1 MSELAYALADLHE
14 DRVKRLVR
22 EKIDAGVTPM
32 LIVDECRKGMDI
44 VGERYKNKEYFLSE
58 LIISGEIFK
67 EAMAT
72 VEPMLKASKQ
82 AEPIGK
88 MVLGTVKGDIHN
100 IGKDIVATLLKAAD
114 FQIYDLGIDVVPSKF
129 VEKLTETGAP
139 ILGMSGL
146 LTPAFGAMKETIEAV
161 EAAGL
166 RDKIKIIIGGGIVT
180 EQVRKYVGA
189 DAFTDDAAEGVEICK
204 RFISG
209 GEINDKGN
217 DDPRGENKS
226 SY

>member
-114 FQIYDLGIDVVPSKF
+114 FQIYDLG
-129 VEKLTETGAP
+129 G
-139 ILGMSGL
+139 
-146 LTPAFGAMKETIEAV
+146 
-161 EAAGL
+161 
-166 RDKIKIIIGGGIVT
+166 
-180 EQVRKYVGA
+180 
-189 DAFTDDAAEGVEICK
+189 
-204 RFISG
+204 
-209 GEINDKGN
+209 
-217 DDPRGENKS
+217 
-226 SY
+226 